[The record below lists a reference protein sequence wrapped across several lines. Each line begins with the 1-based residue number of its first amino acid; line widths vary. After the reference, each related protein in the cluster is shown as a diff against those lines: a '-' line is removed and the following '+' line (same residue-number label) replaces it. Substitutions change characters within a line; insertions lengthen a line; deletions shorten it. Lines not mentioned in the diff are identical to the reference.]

1 MTLAQSVWQTT
12 VATGVG
18 VAFGKLAY
26 DLIVAI
32 ARWRKGKH

>member
-1 MTLAQSVWQTT
+1 MTLAQTAWQTT

-18 VAFGKLAY
+18 VTLGKLVY

-32 ARWRKGKH
+32 ARWRKEKH